1 MFTLALC
8 LKTGSLKK
16 RVLMASLKRN
26 NIHFT
31 ICMITHLLEHSNIVE
46 VIVRR
51 NFYLPNKQA
60 FINIYLNVQFNVQ
73 SDGQWSAA

>member
-51 NFYLPNKQA
+51 NFL
-60 FINIYLNVQFNVQ
+60 FT
-73 SDGQWSAA
+73 